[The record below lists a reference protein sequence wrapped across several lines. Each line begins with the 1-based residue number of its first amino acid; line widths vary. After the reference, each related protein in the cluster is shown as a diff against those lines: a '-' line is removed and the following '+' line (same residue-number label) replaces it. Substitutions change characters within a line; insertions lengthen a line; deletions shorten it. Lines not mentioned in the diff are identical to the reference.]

1 LDAGFDAGL
10 DAGFDAGLDAGFDRG
25 FAQQQQ
31 QSSSTKTQPQHPTIH
46 KNKYVSTF
54 FVVVAFFVGAF
65 LVAAAFALAAGVLP
79 VTAYFG
85 IINNPPNTT
94 SRTQYTPFWQR
105 PSLLELMS
113 SWSSSSRLWPCPRV
127 PSWVPPLSPSS
138 S

>member
-1 LDAGFDAGL
+1 L

-25 FAQQQQ
+25 FAAAAAVVAY
-31 QSSSTKTQPQHPTIH
+31 KTQPQHPTIH

-113 SWSSSSRLWPCPRV
+113 SSSSSSRLWPCPRV